1 MTTVPVADTGHDPIE
16 EPVTLA
22 ELDASFG
29 TGPDVPDHKIAVH
42 YYTDEALLTA
52 IWLRRNGRSTA

>member
-1 MTTVPVADTGHDPIE
+1 M
-16 EPVTLA
+16 TLA

-29 TGPDVPDHKIAVH
+29 TGPEVPDHEIAVR